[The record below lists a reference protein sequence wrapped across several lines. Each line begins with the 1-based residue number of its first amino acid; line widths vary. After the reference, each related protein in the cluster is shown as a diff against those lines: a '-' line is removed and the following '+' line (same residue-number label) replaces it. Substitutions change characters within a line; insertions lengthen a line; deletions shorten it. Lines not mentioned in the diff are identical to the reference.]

1 MSGHTL
7 QTHTE
12 RCRDQARIDALEAE
26 LAQARQQIRTLAS
39 AYRDALEALARA
51 CEWRS
56 EALLW
61 ALGSGF
67 ATVVLL
73 HGLAP

>member
-1 MSGHTL
+1 MSGHPL

-12 RCRDQARIDALEAE
+12 RRRDQARIDTLEAE
-26 LAQARQQIRTLAS
+26 LAS